1 MVTVIN
7 AVLRV
12 IHYSGFKEKEAFG
25 QWSLQ
30 TLLKTSALWIS
41 VWGCGQE

>member
-7 AVLRV
+7 TVLGV
-12 IHYSGFKEKEAFG
+12 VYYSGFKDKEAFG

-30 TLLKTSALWIS
+30 TLLETSAL
-41 VWGCGQE
+41 

>member
-7 AVLRV
+7 TVLRV
-12 IHYSGFKEKEAFG
+12 IYYSGFKEEAAFG

-30 TLLKTSALWIS
+30 TLLETSALWIS